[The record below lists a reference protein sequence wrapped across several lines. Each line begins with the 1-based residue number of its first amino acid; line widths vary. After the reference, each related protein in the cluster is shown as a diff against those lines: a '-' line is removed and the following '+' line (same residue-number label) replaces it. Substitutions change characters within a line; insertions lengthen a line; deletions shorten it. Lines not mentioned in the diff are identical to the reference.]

1 MPAGK
6 ESDNDTGTVKRTTFR
21 PPWVKE
27 GPSPL
32 PTPTAPWTLKTPPR
46 RDSNTST
53 DGSEKQ
59 DYNPLAEVQLKPTKI
74 NKKPP
79 TTEENGEE
87 GVRKHKL
94 LAGVQL
100 KKVKKNEPKEPQEN
114 GAKESFFQKPA
125 LKPVPQREKSPPKK
139 DYKLHNL
146 PTLQKASERV
156 LKSPP
161 RKPSLARSD
170 TLTSDEEGEA
180 EIDKEVPK
188 KRNALVREAS
198 MRKLSQSNIPAP
210 PPLQPGMPPPP
221 PMMPGEV
228 PKKPLTEKQKSK
240 LNKLRSRAKNRPDW
254 NNLLQEIESKKTLK
268 HVVCNDRSNPLLPEA
283 KRADEHLI
291 YKSEEPNVHNELL
304 KQIEKGICLKKVKTN
319 DRSKPCLDGLRKF
332 RRQMTIE
339 EQIQKSMSMASIHP
353 DEIATDEIDEMDDI
367 DKVRDDLQSTKQML
381 ALELRNK
388 EAQERENKR
397 LLARIMNLQAELEK
411 EISKNATSGNTA
423 SSGAAD
429 EKVIQGLK
437 KEVEEARKTSQD
449 LEAKYTQTAEELDTT
464 KAKMEEL
471 KRQNQMLER
480 KLQDAMMGDKNSCTT
495 IGFWF
500 ESDDDYW
507 NIGKGIS
514 PSDRKQSA
522 TGEGS
527 DDEFE
532 DEEPEEE
539 SDGEDTEEK
548 REKRLAK
555 EVKVLRKKLQSLK
568 TKEDNAK
575 KERIALREIIKKHH
589 AEMKEEKK
597 KYKQL
602 KKEVDKMAALMKDT
616 DDDEEVEEE
625 EEKEVEEEESEEE
638 EESTEEEESESDS
651 DDTDSEKSQS
661 EDEDAPADKKK
672 TNLTAR
678 TKRHENI
685 LNALKKGNFLLKT
698 NAERLQDDLNKQKDM
713 TAGLQEDLDSVLSEL
728 G

>member
-59 DYNPLAEVQLKPTKI
+59 DYNP
-74 NKKPP
+74 
-79 TTEENGEE
+79 
-87 GVRKHKL
+87 

-221 PMMPGEV
+221 PMMPGEI

-495 IGFWF
+495 VGFWF

-507 NIGKGIS
+507 NLGKGIS

>member
-480 KLQDAMMGDKNSCTT
+480 KLQDAMMG
-495 IGFWF
+495 
-500 ESDDDYW
+500 
-507 NIGKGIS
+507 KGIS